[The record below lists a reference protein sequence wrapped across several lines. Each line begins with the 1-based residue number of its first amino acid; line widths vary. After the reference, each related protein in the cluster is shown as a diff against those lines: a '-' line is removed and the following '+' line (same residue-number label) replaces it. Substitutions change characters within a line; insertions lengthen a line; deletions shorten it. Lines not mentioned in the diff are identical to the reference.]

1 MPRHKK
7 NKSSYFLS
15 STAFDSPLLSLPWPA
30 AGASSQQPW
39 RTEGS
44 EGGVKFFSHM
54 IWLDLSHSFTMNGH
68 DLKLQAY
75 CMGFPSKYLFEGQNP
90 YRHGGNFLVYF
101 YCRKRIDHILI
112 LRRFYK
118 LHTIYIYIYSSRL
131 DCDYGSFLISQLIQQ
146 KKKKKTLKF
155 TLIYIYIYVPFPQDD
170 TSFSEERV
178 GSNAFL
184 VEWSSRGECWVYL
197 QLFIWGFFPYYYTS
211 NLLSPVGN

>member
-1 MPRHKK
+1 
-7 NKSSYFLS
+7 
-15 STAFDSPLLSLPWPA
+15 
-30 AGASSQQPW
+30 
-39 RTEGS
+39 
-44 EGGVKFFSHM
+44 M

-155 TLIYIYIYVPFPQDD
+155 TLINIYIYVPFPQDD

-184 VEWSSRGECWVYL
+184 VE
-197 QLFIWGFFPYYYTS
+197 
-211 NLLSPVGN
+211 

>member
-1 MPRHKK
+1 
-7 NKSSYFLS
+7 
-15 STAFDSPLLSLPWPA
+15 
-30 AGASSQQPW
+30 
-39 RTEGS
+39 
-44 EGGVKFFSHM
+44 M

-118 LHTIYIYIYSSRL
+118 LHTIYIYIY
-131 DCDYGSFLISQLIQQ
+131 
-146 KKKKKTLKF
+146 
-155 TLIYIYIYVPFPQDD
+155 VPFPQDD

-184 VEWSSRGECWVYL
+184 VE
-197 QLFIWGFFPYYYTS
+197 
-211 NLLSPVGN
+211 